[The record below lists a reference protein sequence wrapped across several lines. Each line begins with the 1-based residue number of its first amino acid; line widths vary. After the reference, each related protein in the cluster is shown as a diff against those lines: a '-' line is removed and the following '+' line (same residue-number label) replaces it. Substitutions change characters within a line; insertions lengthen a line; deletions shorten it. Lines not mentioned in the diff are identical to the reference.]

1 MTRVAGGRH
10 GGAGR
15 HPFRTEDK
23 MNKPQTTVINMADD
37 LPNDTAELH
46 VVKPGT
52 NIPTGWVITLAGP
65 GHPQSIALMNEG
77 ERERLHRATQIEQA
91 QVNGRKWKGD
101 DDQPDAARRKLVSRI
116 TRRIVGWTPVDFG
129 DGVVEFSQDAAV
141 KLFANPKYGAFF
153 GQVVDFLTAER
164 AFMRDSE
171 NS

>member
-1 MTRVAGGRH
+1 MT
-10 GGAGR
+10 
-15 HPFRTEDK
+15 
-23 MNKPQTTVINMADD
+23 TTTIINMADD

-52 NIPTGWVITLAGP
+52 NIRTGWVITLAGP
-65 GHPQSIALMNEG
+65 GHPQTIALQNEG
-77 ERERLHRATQIEQA
+77 ERERLHKAAEIERA

-101 DDQPDAARRKLVSRI
+101 DDQPEEARRKLVSRV

-129 DGVVEFSQDAAV
+129 DGPVEFSHDNAV
-141 KLFANPKYGAFF
+141 KLFIDPKKGSYF

-164 AFMRDSE
+164 AFMKDSE